1 MMWHNVWAVIRREY
15 LQRVRTKA
23 FVIGTVAVPL
33 FLTVM
38 IVVPNIVDSR
48 SDDDEREIAIVDR
61 TGVLLDRL
69 QPELVELG
77 WTVRPVPWRSDI
89 DERLRE
95 RAEAG
100 QILGFIILDD
110 ETLSAGVA
118 TFETTARP
126 AAVRALTLRSA
137 ITRAAM
143 EYHLAASG
151 GAESML
157 SGGELRIELLSDAP
171 GTDPDDETP
180 QFVVAF
186 IGAMV
191 LYMVILIYS
200 VAVMRA
206 TLEEKTSRIV
216 EVIVSAMKPWHLLLG
231 KIIGVG
237 AVSLTQL
244 AIWLLAG
251 ALALGAGIP
260 TLMSARPDL
269 TGLVDVQAAVPG
281 LGRLLLFGG
290 YFVFGFFMYSG
301 IYAAVGAMCAT
312 DEEANQA
319 QFPVVMLLAGPIMM
333 VMPIIQDPSAT
344 WATAVSL
351 FPLFSPILMWAR
363 VSGGGVPA
371 WQIVLSFALMALAI
385 VAIAWVAGR
394 IYRVGILMTGKRPT
408 LPELWRWV
416 RAAA

>member
-33 FLTVM
+33 FMTLMIAVPTVM
-38 IVVPNIVDSR
+38 ARRGQSA
-48 SDDDEREIAIVDR
+48 ERRIALVDR
-61 TGVLLDRL
+61 TRVLANRL
-69 QPELVELG
+69 EPELVELG
-77 WTVRPVPWRSDI
+77 WAVEVEPWASDV
-89 DERLRE
+89 EARLRE
-95 RAEAG
+95 RSESG
-100 QILGFIILDD
+100 EILGFIVLDE
-110 ETLSAGVA
+110 ETLSRGVA

-126 AAVRALTLRSA
+126 AAARALTLRTA
-137 ITRAAM
+137 ITRSAM
-143 EYHLAASG
+143 EYHLEASG

-157 SGGELRIELLSDAP
+157 SGGELRIQMLSDVA
-171 GTDPDDETP
+171 GTNPDEGP
-180 QFVVAF
+180 QFIVAF
-186 IGAMV
+186 FGAMM

-216 EVIVSAMKPWHLLLG
+216 EVIVSAMEPWHLLLG

-244 AIWLLAG
+244 GIWLTTG
-251 ALALGAGIP
+251 ALAVAAGIP
-260 TLMSARPDL
+260 TLMSVRPDL
-269 TGLVDVQAAVPG
+269 TELVDLQAALPG
-281 LGRLLLFGG
+281 LGRLALFAGF
-290 YFVFGFFMYSG
+290 FVFGFFMYSG
-301 IYAAVGAMCAT
+301 IYAAVGAMCNT

-319 QFPVVMLLAGPIMM
+319 QFPVVMFLVGPVMM
-333 VMPIIQDPSAT
+333 LMPVIQNPSAT
-344 WATAVSL
+344 WATAASL
-351 FPLFSPILMWAR
+351 FPLFTPILMWAR

-371 WQIVLSFALMALAI
+371 WQIALSFVGMALAI
-385 VAIAWVAGR
+385 VAIAWIAGR

-416 RAAA
+416 RAA